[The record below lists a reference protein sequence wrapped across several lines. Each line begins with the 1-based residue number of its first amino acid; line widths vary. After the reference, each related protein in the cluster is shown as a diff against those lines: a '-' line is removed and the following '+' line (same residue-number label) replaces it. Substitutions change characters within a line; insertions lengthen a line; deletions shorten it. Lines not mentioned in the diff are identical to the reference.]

1 MTIRPTSSRPTDA
14 ELSILRVL
22 WDRGPS
28 TVREVHERLSATQE
42 TGYTTVLKFMQI
54 MHEKGLVARDDRNRA
69 HIYVAAVSEE
79 AVQTNLVRSLL
90 ERAFKG
96 SAETLVLRALSIKP
110 STPEELAAI
119 RAILDNL
126 EDNP

>member
-90 ERAFKG
+90 DRAFKG

-119 RAILDNL
+119 RALLDNL

>member
-1 MTIRPTSSRPTDA
+1 M
-14 ELSILRVL
+14 
-22 WDRGPS
+22 
-28 TVREVHERLSATQE
+28 REVHERLSATQE